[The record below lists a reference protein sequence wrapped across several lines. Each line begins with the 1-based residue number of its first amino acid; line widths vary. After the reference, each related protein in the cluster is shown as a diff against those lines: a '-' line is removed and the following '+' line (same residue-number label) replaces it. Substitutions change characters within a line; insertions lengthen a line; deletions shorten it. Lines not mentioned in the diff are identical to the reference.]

1 MAISF
6 FQPPRGFHHAP
17 LRPVPG
23 PDRAQYDAGSELRP
37 QILSII
43 APLLPARGCI
53 LPVHSSPRPRPL
65 AVGSNVNVAITIAI
79 AVAFGWVDER
89 TAGRRRDGEAFIP
102 HPSIHPSIPI
112 QPDGEAERGRRRRRA
127 PHMFAHR
134 GRTRRSGEVA
144 YSRQVEQKLE
154 CWREDPGGDADEQ
167 LPRVIENKRLLVLGL
182 RAKST
187 NY

>member
-1 MAISF
+1 MSSQAY
-6 FQPPRGFHHAP
+6 
-17 LRPVPG
+17 
-23 PDRAQYDAGSELRP
+23 PDGGETA
-37 QILSII
+37 
-43 APLLPARGCI
+43 
-53 LPVHSSPRPRPL
+53 RPL
-65 AVGSNVNVAITIAI
+65 S
-79 AVAFGWVDER
+79 
-89 TAGRRRDGEAFIP
+89 P
-102 HPSIHPSIPI
+102 IHPSIPI

-187 NY
+187 NYETYGARANPSKLIHARM